1 MNFSASQ
8 ERERNSLAA
17 QSIQLNTRVEVEADG
32 QRNFHAQY
40 VIILMSLCNELM
52 RATAALQGLHGA

>member
-40 VIILMSLCNELM
+40 VIIIMDFRNELT
-52 RATAALQGLHGA
+52 RADRYVAGGA